1 VGSGAE
7 GSRQREPQ
15 VPDAEIVRVLLKHV
29 SPRRLRRM
37 LGVLNSRV
45 ADTALV
51 LENLHDPHN
60 ASACLRTAEA
70 LGVQNVHVITRWGDP
85 LITRSGADKGTVKW
99 LTLHMHACAAD
110 CVAAL
115 HAQGYAVFA
124 TALDPR
130 AVDLAAAVQQ
140 SLRRPPAL
148 APAAGHEH
156 GGDRALEGGAVAE
169 SSDPLQSAPASALMP
184 RCRPRVALVL
194 GNEHRGTSRAMRAA
208 ADATFFIPQ
217 AGFVQSFNVSVA
229 CGLAVSAFLHRTP
242 DYAPWVA
249 AAAAARLLEE
259 LPLPAA
265 TATARAGP
273 GNASVLAG
281 SQPEVGS
288 ASAMASAAPPLGI
301 STEQGGSPRAH
312 AAREPAGPLVE
323 LRMEPL
329 PTAERDAVLAR
340 WLLAEVPNAEGILD
354 RHGVRPDEL

>member
-85 LITRSGADKGTVKW
+85 LITRSGADKGTIKW

-115 HAQGYAVFA
+115 HAQGYAVYA

-130 AVDLAAAVQQ
+130 AVDLAAAVRQ
-140 SLRRPPAL
+140 SLQLPPVL

-156 GGDRALEGGAVAE
+156 GGERAIGAGAVTE
-169 SSDPLQSAPASALMP
+169 SSDPLQSVPASALMP

-259 LPLPAA
+259 LPLPA
-265 TATARAGP
+265 TAMGKAGP
-273 GNASVLAG
+273 GNASDLAG
-281 SQPEVGS
+281 PQPEFAN
-288 ASAMASAAPPLGI
+288 ASAMASTASPLGI
-301 STEQGGSPRAH
+301 SAEQVGWARAH

-323 LRMEPL
+323 MRMEPL